1 MVTGLVGKSCAG
13 KDIAADYFASKG
25 IAVVD
30 VDALGHE
37 ALAANVDRI
46 VEAFGPEVLDGN
58 GAVDRKRLGAMV
70 FSDRDR
76 LERLDGISH
85 PWMRERVVSF
95 VAAHPV
101 CMINCALLE
110 KMDLVGLC
118 DEILFFHAP
127 LEVRTRRAIKRDGIS
142 QEAFLMRDR
151 SQKDIGSTLFECGK
165 RVVTILNDSDLEH
178 LYRQLEFYYD
188 TLIGRGYV
196 HG

>member
-13 KDIAADYFASKG
+13 KDMAAEFFSSKG
-25 IAVVD
+25 IPVVD

-46 VEAFGPEVLDGN
+46 VEAFGPGVLKDDGS
-58 GAVDRKRLGAMV
+58 VDRKRLASIV
-70 FSDRDR
+70 FADRNC
-76 LERLDGISH
+76 LETLDGISH
-85 PWMRERVVSF
+85 PWMRRQVEAF
-95 VAAHPV
+95 VASHDV

-110 KMDLVGLC
+110 KMELVGLC

-127 LEVRTRRAIKRDGIS
+127 LEVRMKRAAMRDGLD
-142 QEAFLMRDR
+142 EKAFLDRDR
-151 SQKDIGSTLFECGK
+151 SQREIGSTLFECGR

-178 LYRQLEFYYD
+178 LYRQLDFYYA